1 MREIVEQGS
10 EEGCDDENLDDVGA
24 ACHRY
29 NSNLCNCKYRT
40 WRPPRTNQVAMSA
53 SNNRRAIRIDSVN
66 LKHGLGK
73 SGMTATLWHFYAA
86 N

>member
-29 NSNLCNCKYRT
+29 NSNLCNA
-40 WRPPRTNQVAMSA
+40 N
-53 SNNRRAIRIDSVN
+53 ILDG
-66 LKHGLGK
+66 GLLAPIK
-73 SGMTATLWHFYAA
+73 
-86 N
+86 